1 MEEWKTQLDENKIVG
16 AVLLDLSKA
25 FDCIPHDLL
34 ITKLNACGFDKVLS
48 LICSYLKNRKH
59 VCINNV
65 YSTFLELISGVPQ
78 GSVLRALLSN
88 IFLNDLYMLITKASL
103 HNYADDNTLSEYS
116 SDLNSLI
123 DILIKESQ
131 TSINWFKANDMIV
144 NPKRISSNE
153 KTKTP
158 EDFTI
163 CINDVD
169 IKSKNSV
176 KLFSAGIYMLKAN
189 WRRSGFFIVNFEH
202 ISHLVLV
209 FLLLTLNM

>member
-16 AVLLDLSKA
+16 AVLLNLSKA

-34 ITKLNACGFDKVLS
+34 MTKLNACGFDKLLS
-48 LICSYLKNRKH
+48 LIYSYLKNRKH
-59 VCINNV
+59 VRINNV

-103 HNYADDNTLSEYS
+103 HNYADDNTLSEYL

-176 KLFSAGIYMLKAN
+176 KLFSAGIYAQ
-189 WRRSGFFIVNFEH
+189 S
-202 ISHLVLV
+202 
-209 FLLLTLNM
+209 

>member
-1 MEEWKTQLDENKIVG
+1 
-16 AVLLDLSKA
+16 
-25 FDCIPHDLL
+25 
-34 ITKLNACGFDKVLS
+34 
-48 LICSYLKNRKH
+48 
-59 VCINNV
+59 
-65 YSTFLELISGVPQ
+65 
-78 GSVLRALLSN
+78 
-88 IFLNDLYMLITKASL
+88 MLITKASL
-103 HNYADDNTLSEYS
+103 HNYADDNTLSEYL